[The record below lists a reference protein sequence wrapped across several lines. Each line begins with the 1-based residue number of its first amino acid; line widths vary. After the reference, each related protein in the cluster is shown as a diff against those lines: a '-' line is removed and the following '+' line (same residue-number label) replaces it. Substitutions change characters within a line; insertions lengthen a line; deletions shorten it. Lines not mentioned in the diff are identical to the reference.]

1 MGDKIT
7 ISPGFCFL
15 WALCLLILPLRWATG
30 AFLAAL
36 VHEAAHWCAVYLLGG
51 QVFSIN
57 LRGHG
62 AVMEA
67 SPMTSGKEA
76 LCALAG
82 PAGSFLL
89 VLLAEYFPE
98 AAVCA
103 LVQGCYNL
111 LPIYPLDGGRIIRC
125 LFPDAVYRALEAFF
139 LVLLVG
145 FSMWLSIYHINL
157 GILLLLIGSFPLI
170 RGKIACK
177 ESNLAV
183 Q

>member
-1 MGDKIT
+1 
-7 ISPGFCFL
+7 L

-30 AFLAAL
+30 AFLAVL
-36 VHEAAHWCAVYLLGG
+36 VHEEAHLASVYLLGG

-57 LRGHG
+57 LRCHG
-62 AVMEA
+62 AIMEA
-67 SPMTSGKEA
+67 SSMPPGKEA

-103 LVQGCYNL
+103 LVQGAYNL
-111 LPIYPLDGGRIIRC
+111 LPVYPLDGGRILRS
-125 LFPDAVYRALEAFF
+125 LFPNAIYRALEAFF

-145 FSMWLSIYHINL
+145 FSLWLSIYHAKL
-157 GILLLLIGSFPLI
+157 GILLLLIGSIPVI

-177 ESNLAV
+177 ESKLAV